1 MSARSETPALRAFP
15 DPTQSRNHT
24 RPPPLR
30 RGLSLSRHVTGKV
43 QGMTHPLHLAAT
55 TLALL
60 LLAVPA
66 SASTRPAAQD
76 TSALQFH
83 GFRAGA
89 RLDELDG
96 LVRRLDG
103 GRLRC
108 DRAKRDRRVSE
119 CRGTVRDSAL
129 GGEVKIWVSAIDSV
143 AGIITLS
150 AGVDGERLDRWRQSI
165 ESRYGR
171 VGAKAQGTQWM
182 MQWVRRGR
190 MLRLTWRTDRG
201 ERTASVSL
209 VDGRVLDAWGQ
220 KRAAVSP

>member
-1 MSARSETPALRAFP
+1 
-15 DPTQSRNHT
+15 
-24 RPPPLR
+24 
-30 RGLSLSRHVTGKV
+30 
-43 QGMTHPLHLAAT
+43 MTHPLRAPA
-55 TLALL
+55 LALAL
-60 LLAVPA
+60 VSLPA
-66 SASTRPAAQD
+66 SASATTGTAAQD

-89 RLDELDG
+89 RLAELDS
-96 LVRRLDG
+96 LIRRLDG

-119 CRGTVRDSAL
+119 CRTTVRDSAM
-129 GGEVKIWVSAIDSV
+129 GGAMKVWVSAIDSV
-143 AGIITLS
+143 AGVITLS
-150 AGVDGERLDRWRQSI
+150 AGVDGETLDRWRQGI

-171 VGAKAQGTQWM
+171 VGAKVQGSQWM

-209 VDGRVLDAWGQ
+209 VDGRVLDEWGR
-220 KRAAVSP
+220 KRAAASP

>member
-1 MSARSETPALRAFP
+1 
-15 DPTQSRNHT
+15 
-24 RPPPLR
+24 
-30 RGLSLSRHVTGKV
+30 
-43 QGMTHPLHLAAT
+43 MTHPLRAPALAVALL
-55 TLALL
+55 TLATP
-60 LLAVPA
+60 APA
-66 SASTRPAAQD
+66 SPMPAPQD

-96 LVRRLDG
+96 LIHRLGG

-119 CRGTVRDSAL
+119 CRGTVQDSAM
-129 GGEVKIWVSAIDSV
+129 GGAVKVWVSAIDSV
-143 AGIITLS
+143 AGVITLS
-150 AGVDGERLDRWRQSI
+150 AGVAGETLDRWRRRI

-171 VGAKAQGTQWM
+171 VGAKAQGSQWM

-209 VDGRVLDAWGQ
+209 VDGRVLDAWGR
-220 KRAAVSP
+220 KRAATSP

>member
-1 MSARSETPALRAFP
+1 MTHLLRA
-15 DPTQSRNHT
+15 S
-24 RPPPLR
+24 
-30 RGLSLSRHVTGKV
+30 
-43 QGMTHPLHLAAT
+43 A
-55 TLALL
+55 LALVL
-60 LLAVPA
+60 LPLGGSVRASSAPA
-66 SASTRPAAQD
+66 PQD

-96 LVRRLDG
+96 LIRRRHG

-108 DRAKRDRRVSE
+108 DRAKRDRRVWE
-119 CRGTVRDSAL
+119 CRGVVSDSAM
-129 GGEVKIWVSAIDSV
+129 GKSVKVWVSAIDSV
-143 AGIITLS
+143 AGVITLS
-150 AGVDGERLDRWRQSI
+150 ADMDRVMLDRWRRTI

-171 VGAKAQGTQWM
+171 VSSKVQGSQRM

-220 KRAAVSP
+220 KRAAASPQSGNQDHTLVRNLRFPLIDRLVVTAK

>member
-1 MSARSETPALRAFP
+1 
-15 DPTQSRNHT
+15 
-24 RPPPLR
+24 
-30 RGLSLSRHVTGKV
+30 
-43 QGMTHPLHLAAT
+43 MTHPLRVPAAAT
-55 TLALL
+55 ATATATATALALALL
-60 LLAVPA
+60 SLAA
-66 SASTRPAAQD
+66 SASASARPSAQD

-89 RLDELDG
+89 RLDELNG
-96 LVRRLDG
+96 LIRRLDG

-119 CRGTVRDSAL
+119 CRGAVKDSAM
-129 GGEVKIWVSAIDSV
+129 GGAVTVWVSAIDSV
-143 AGIITLS
+143 AGVITLS
-150 AGVDGERLDRWRQSI
+150 AGVDGETLDRWRQRI

-171 VGAKAQGTQWM
+171 VGAKAQGSQWM

-209 VDGRVLDAWGQ
+209 VDGRVLDEWGR
-220 KRAAVSP
+220 KRAAASP

>member
-1 MSARSETPALRAFP
+1 MMQPLRV
-15 DPTQSRNHT
+15 
-24 RPPPLR
+24 PPL
-30 RGLSLSRHVTGKV
+30 
-43 QGMTHPLHLAAT
+43 A
-55 TLALL
+55 LALL
-60 LLAVPA
+60 SLTASV
-66 SASTRPAAQD
+66 SASTSPTAQD

-96 LVRRLDG
+96 LIRRLDG

-119 CRGTVRDSAL
+119 CRGTVRDSAM
-129 GGEVKIWVSAIDSV
+129 GGAVKVWVSAIDSV

-150 AGVDGERLDRWRQSI
+150 ARVNGETLDRWRQRI

-171 VGAKAQGTQWM
+171 VGAKAQGSQWM

-220 KRAAVSP
+220 RRGAASP

>member
-1 MSARSETPALRAFP
+1 
-15 DPTQSRNHT
+15 
-24 RPPPLR
+24 
-30 RGLSLSRHVTGKV
+30 
-43 QGMTHPLHLAAT
+43 MTHPLRAPAL

-60 LLAVPA
+60 SLAASA
-66 SASTRPAAQD
+66 SASTGPTAQD

-89 RLDELDG
+89 RLNELDS
-96 LVRRLDG
+96 LIRRLDG

-119 CRGTVRDSAL
+119 CRSTVRDSAM
-129 GGEVKIWVSAIDSV
+129 GGAVKVWVSAIDSV
-143 AGIITLS
+143 AGVITLS
-150 AGVDGERLDRWRQSI
+150 AGVDGETLDRWRRRL
-165 ESRYGR
+165 ESRYGP

-209 VDGRVLDAWGQ
+209 VDGRVLDDWGR
-220 KRAAVSP
+220 KTRGGLTVAGPGSCLPNLPARSPAPPCPGPAAPAATSAPAS